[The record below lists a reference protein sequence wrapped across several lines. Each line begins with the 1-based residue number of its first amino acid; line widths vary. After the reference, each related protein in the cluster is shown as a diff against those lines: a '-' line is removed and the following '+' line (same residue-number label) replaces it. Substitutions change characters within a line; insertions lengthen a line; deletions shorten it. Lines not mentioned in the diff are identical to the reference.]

1 MPFETELKPV
11 KARPSPVVAGMTSHD
26 AFRALMSACLA
37 HLIANRRGMLESPDP
52 EYLHQTRV
60 ALRRLRSV
68 FGTFKALFPAGE
80 LAPLIEETRWLA
92 RALGPARD
100 WDVFNDETLPPVI
113 ARYEGHAGIAAMAR
127 SAARLR
133 VAANRRARRAVVSAR
148 GQGLLLAFGD
158 WLNAGAPARSKQG
171 SRLRDATTEPT
182 VSASVIPDPV
192 PPPDG
197 APALAASERQRLAT
211 DFAREVLEAALKRVA
226 KRGRHLG
233 GLAPRELHRLRIAAK
248 KLRYAVEF
256 FAPLYDDARAGAY
269 RAALVRLQDALGSYN
284 DAVTVKQLA
293 VRANRGLQGVV
304 ADEAFGIMLNWS
316 ADMRET
322 GARNLQRGW
331 KKFRAA
337 RAFWE

>member
-1 MPFETELKPV
+1 
-11 KARPSPVVAGMTSHD
+11 MTSHD
-26 AFRALMSACLA
+26 AFRALISACLA

-148 GQGLLLAFGD
+148 GQGLLLALGD
-158 WLNAGAPARSKQG
+158 WLNA
-171 SRLRDATTEPT
+171 
-182 VSASVIPDPV
+182 
-192 PPPDG
+192 G
-197 APALAASERQRLAT
+197 APALAASERQRLVT

-293 VRANRGLQGVV
+293 VRANRGQQGAA
-304 ADEAFGIMLNWS
+304 ADEAFGIMLSWS
-316 ADMRET
+316 AGMREAGT
-322 GARNLQRGW
+322 RDL
-331 KKFRAA
+331 
-337 RAFWE
+337 